1 MSEDNLADELGIREG
16 VIVESAKCKYQIAKL
31 LGEGGFGA
39 VFRVFDVTNS
49 KLEYAM
55 KIEKKLDTRR
65 HSKLKMEIAILKLVS
80 GCREG
85 TSHFTSIV
93 DRGKKENYFF
103 LVMELVGKSLADLKN
118 SRPERVFSL
127 QTGIAASIQCLEAIE
142 DLHKQGYLHRDIKP
156 ANYAIGLG
164 DKKRVV
170 YILDFGIA
178 RKFLNESNEL
188 KTPRV
193 TVGFK
198 GTVRFAS
205 LACHKNQE
213 MGRKDDCESWFY
225 LLIDL
230 IVSTGLP
237 WKKISDKKLVMA
249 SKERARKNRN
259 TFFGGLK
266 CDVEFG
272 KVLDYIDL
280 LKYHDKVD
288 YEYIYSCLRKSAQE
302 SGCVLTDPLDWEKE
316 DLNKKEK
323 EEESG
328 DS

>member
-16 VIVESAKCKYQIAKL
+16 VIIESGKCKYQISKL

-39 VFRVFDVTNS
+39 VFKVHDVSNV

-85 TSHFTSIV
+85 TSHFTAIV
-93 DRGKKENYFF
+93 DRGKKDNYFF

-118 SRPERVFSL
+118 SRPERIFSL
-127 QTGIAASIQCLEAIE
+127 QTGISASIQCLEAIE

-164 DKKRVV
+164 EKKRVI

-205 LACHKNQE
+205 LSCHKNQE

-230 IVSTGLP
+230 IVATGLP
-237 WKKISDKKLVMA
+237 WKKISDKKHVMA
-249 SKERARKNRN
+249 SKERSRKNRSA
-259 TFFGGLK
+259 FFGGLK
-266 CDVEFG
+266 CEGEFG
-272 KVLDYIDL
+272 KILDYIDL

-288 YEYIYSCLRKSAQE
+288 YEFIYSSLKRSAQE
-302 SGCVLTDPLDWEKE
+302 SGCVLSDPLDWEKE

-328 DS
+328 EG